1 MRELKDLHTSG
12 SDDGTDAVLQGVA
25 HGLKRQLDLPS
36 PDTMPEE
43 LGSLLRRACEA
54 CDAAPTE
61 PDAELA

>member
-1 MRELKDLHTSG
+1 MRELKDLHISG
-12 SDDGTDAVLQGVA
+12 CDDGSDAVLQGVA

-43 LGSLLRRACEA
+43 LLSLLRRACEV
-54 CDAAPTE
+54 CETAASE